1 MSRRILLA
9 CLSASSLLVS
19 CSLHEIDTPAVDEEV
34 LTVCLDPGR
43 MGVTRATAYGEDK
56 FNENVIKNFRLYFY
70 NDGAD
75 DDANAVYVYPQE
87 GYALD
92 PSNEAAVVGADAG
105 VDPTTGKV
113 TARIKLSED
122 AINKIFPSSSTKC
135 RVYAVA
141 NIKDVAQLP
150 ESTTINSLKKT
161 VLTSGFGP
169 DAAITE
175 MPFAKTQDSF
185 AMDGEGTLSLSK
197 SDRSVTGEV
206 KMYRAASK
214 ITFKVKSVSNKD
226 IPDEDGD
233 GQPDWKPL
241 TDKMHVFYINGIN
254 RGFLNGRMTKAEREG
269 TNKEYVFS
277 YKAAELTKPRA
288 LDKTEDGWSHELPFY
303 SYFTRWSGEDDE
315 SVDDC
320 GSAPYLLL
328 SIPWEKVGGNGTGS
342 RVFNCYYAVPFNVM
356 TGHLDRNTWYQI
368 NLNVGILGSG
378 DPDNPTELTPSY
390 MILPWGNEVVTD
402 ANLISYRYLM
412 VDQNSYEMHN
422 IDALDLPYNS
432 SHPVK
437 IVSSSL
443 TYTRLKPASGYK
455 PDENVPVDKYEVKIN
470 DADNAVIF
478 THRLENDYT
487 KDYDVSAFKLTVTI
501 QHKDDPAYEETI
513 TVVQYPA
520 LYVRADLNS
529 DCNVRY
535 INSGTNGR
543 YNHENSGY
551 VYVNSN
557 QSDSDKWYGVTYNG
571 GNNDPYMYVVS
582 VSSLPAN
589 SDYVIGDPRMETVSI
604 PSLDSDESWS
614 SAPATDGT
622 GRRVVKNYYASDE
635 NGDRVNNMIA
645 PTFRIAS
652 SYGVTN
658 YLDYYDAKK
667 RCASYQEDGYPAGR
681 WRVPTRAEI
690 KYMVQLAK
698 DEKIPVLLSD
708 NAYYWGSDKR
718 AYCPHED
725 RFDSPHTNPDNSYEY
740 VSSGWWDRG
749 TYYYNYVRCVYDEW
763 YWTDKCAK
771 GTFTWGDKAR

>member
-9 CLSASSLLVS
+9 WLSAASLLVS
-19 CSLHEIDTPAVDEEV
+19 CSLHEIDTPAVDEGV

-56 FNENVIKNFRLYFY
+56 FNENVITNFRLYFY

-75 DDANAVYVYPQE
+75 DYADAVYVYPQE

-92 PSNEAAVVGADAG
+92 PSNEAAAVGADAG

-122 AINKIFPSSSTKC
+122 AIKKIFPSSSTKC
-135 RVYAVA
+135 HVYAVA

-197 SDRSVTGEV
+197 SGRSVTGEV

-269 TNKEYVFS
+269 ASKEYVFS
-277 YKAAELTKPRA
+277 YKTADLTKPRA
-288 LDKTEDGWSHELPFY
+288 LVQAEDGWSHELPFY

-328 SIPWEKVGGNGTGS
+328 SIPWEKVGGSGTGS

-390 MILPWGNEVVTD
+390 MILPWGNEVVTN
-402 ANLISYRYLM
+402 ANLINYRYLM
-412 VDQNSYEMHN
+412 VDQNIYEMHN

-443 TYTRLKPASGYK
+443 TYTRLKPASGNYK
-455 PDENVPVDKYEVKIN
+455 PDENVPVDESKYEVKIN

-487 KDYDVSAFKLTVTI
+487 KNYDVSAFKLTVTI

-520 LYVRADLNS
+520 LYVRAELNS
-529 DCNVRY
+529 DCDPDH
-535 INSGTNGR
+535 INSGTNGSGGSWNNR
-543 YNHENSGY
+543 WSNNRNAGY
-551 VYVNSN
+551 VYVN
-557 QSDSDKWYGVTYNG
+557 
-571 GNNDPYMYVVS
+571 GNHSRTREWNTVSTQNAGNTDPYMYVVN
-582 VSSLPAN
+582 VSSLPTD
-589 SDYVIGDPRMETVSI
+589 SDYSIGDPRNDSYSSSFYSEWRSSEWLYGASHSLTYYYPGEETTRI
-604 PSLDSDESWS
+604 Q
-614 SAPATDGT
+614 
-622 GRRVVKNYYASDE
+622 
-635 NGDRVNNMIA
+635 NMIA
-645 PTFRIAS
+645 PSFRIAS
-652 SYGVTN
+652 SYGVVGTIT
-658 YLDYYDAKK
+658 YDEAKR
-667 RCASYQEDGYPAGR
+667 RCAGYQEDGYPAGR
-681 WRVPTRAEI
+681 WRLPTPAEI
-690 KYMVQLAK
+690 KYMAMLAG
-698 DEKIPVLLSD
+698 DGKIPILLSLVD
-708 NAYYWGSDKR
+708 SDGYTYYWAADSK
-718 AYCPHED
+718 AYSPDGPNPGNTEY
-725 RFDSPHTNPDNSYEY
+725 DSWSQAYK
-740 VSSGWWDRG
+740 
-749 TYYYNYVRCVYDEW
+749 NYVRCVYDEW